1 VSIQVDIHLR
11 NGEVLRNDLEDFFFY
26 SSEAMST
33 NRTSWVLRWRE
44 LFKRIAKKP
53 EDQRPSWYRKFTR
66 IDIIGYP
73 SLKFLREEV
82 IEMW

>member
-1 VSIQVDIHLR
+1 MSIQVDIHLR
-11 NGEVLRNDLEDFFFY
+11 NGEVLRNEDFLILYTKF
-26 SSEAMST
+26 SSNKRSA
-33 NRTSWVLRWRE
+33 WVLRLRDA
-44 LFKRIAKKP
+44 FKNISESA
-53 EDQRPSWYRKFTR
+53 EDQKPHWYRKFTR